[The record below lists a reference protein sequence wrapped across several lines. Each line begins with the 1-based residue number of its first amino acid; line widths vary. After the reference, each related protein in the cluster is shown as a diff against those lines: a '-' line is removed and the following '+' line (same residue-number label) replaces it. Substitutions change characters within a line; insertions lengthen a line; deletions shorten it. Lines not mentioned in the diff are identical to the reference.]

1 MRLVLLGTTGYHP
14 NDLRQTAA
22 FMLPEIGVV
31 LDAGTGFYRVRD
43 YLQTPT
49 LDVFLTHAHLDHVV
63 GLTYLFDVLHERPLE
78 RVTVRG
84 EASKLAAIQE
94 HLLNEALFP
103 TQLPCQYAALTGP
116 FDLPQG
122 GRLTYFPLEHPGG
135 SLGYRL
141 DWPSHSLAY
150 VTDTT
155 ARPTADYVNRI
166 HGVDVLLHECY
177 FPDGCEELAERTG
190 HSCTSA
196 VAETA
201 RAAGVGQ
208 LILVHCNPLL
218 SKPDPIELP
227 AARRIFASTEVGR
240 DRMVVEF

>member
-14 NDLRQTAA
+14 NDLRHTACL
-22 FMLPEIGVV
+22 MLPELGVA

-49 LDVFLTHAHLDHVV
+49 LDVFLTHAHLDHVI

-84 EASKLAAIQE
+84 EAAKLEAVQQ
-94 HLLNEALFP
+94 HLLATPLFP
-103 TQLPCQYAALTGP
+103 APLPCEYVALAGP
-116 FDLPQG
+116 MDLPQG
-122 GRLTYFPLEHPGG
+122 GRLSYFPLEHPGG

-141 DWPSHSLAY
+141 DWPSRSLAY

-155 ARPTADYVNRI
+155 ADPRADYVSRI
-166 HGVDVLLHECY
+166 HGVDVLIHECY
-177 FPDGCEELAERTG
+177 FPDGCEELARRTG
-190 HSCTSA
+190 HSCTSE

-201 RAAGVGQ
+201 RAAGVGR
-208 LILVHCNPLL
+208 LILVHCNPLV
-218 SKPDPIELP
+218 SQADPIDLP
-227 AARRIFASTEVGR
+227 AAQRIFADTIVGN
-240 DRMVVEF
+240 DRMTVEF